1 MRRTSGFQA
10 TVSAKI
16 PLHQLGPH
24 SPLYGAGAQS
34 YRQQC
39 VQLADGWDSL
49 TDGNSQL
56 FSAENEM
63 CNAAFLCLSVIH
75 STGVLA
81 WPPIYATTGIVHLA

>member
-1 MRRTSGFQA
+1 MISPSPGLIPDEKNQRFEKA

-49 TDGNSQL
+49 TDGN
-56 FSAENEM
+56 
-63 CNAAFLCLSVIH
+63 
-75 STGVLA
+75 
-81 WPPIYATTGIVHLA
+81 